1 MRLTVCYN
9 HAPLRNVVFVAG
21 MSDAWVEKD
30 GYTYALADSPHT
42 ISDGYIGMN
51 AVQRRQWGVAC
62 GDVVEVNMVH
72 DVPRARELTFTIEY
86 LKRRDDAFSMSLDT
100 VTEIFR
106 HDFAEQPFTHGQKLV
121 FAYDD
126 TMLLAVCTSV
136 TGGLLSAGTGLA
148 FVAQGPVVLE

>member
-21 MSDAWVEKD
+21 VTGGWVEKD
-30 GYTYALADSPHT
+30 GYTYAVADSRHT
-42 ISDGYIGMN
+42 ITDGYIGMN

-86 LKRRDDAFSMSLDT
+86 LKRRDEAFSMSLDT
-100 VTEIFR
+100 LTEIFR
-106 HDFAEQPFTHGQKLV
+106 HDFEGQPFVNGQKLV

-126 TMLLAVCTSV
+126 TMFLAVCTSV
-136 TGGLLSAGTGLA
+136 PGGLLSAETGLA
-148 FVAQGPVVLE
+148 YAMCWVGDP